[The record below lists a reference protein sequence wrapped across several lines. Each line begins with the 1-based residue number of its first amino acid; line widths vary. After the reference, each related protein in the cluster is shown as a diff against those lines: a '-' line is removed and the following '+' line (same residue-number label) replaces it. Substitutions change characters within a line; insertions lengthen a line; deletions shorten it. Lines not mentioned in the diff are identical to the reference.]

1 MLSIVSI
8 ILSLII
14 LVPISFYNFYLMF
27 KYLYIKNAHSDNI
40 DSDKTQSLIKKVQSV
55 ISLILY
61 YSIGDGYGE
70 SIKLFNDIYFI
81 DNDDDKDDL
90 FKQHKS
96 TTRKL
101 TSIIHKIMAIIVL
114 LILLLIALAMIS

>member
-14 LVPISFYNFYLMF
+14 LIPISFYNVYLMF
-27 KYLYIKNAHSDNI
+27 KYLSIKNAHSDNI
-40 DSDKTQSLIKKVQSV
+40 DSDKTQSFIKKVQSV
-55 ISLILY
+55 ISLMVY
-61 YSIGDGYGE
+61 YSIGGGYGE
-70 SIKLFNDIYFI
+70 SIKLFDDIYFI
-81 DNDDDKDDL
+81 DNDDENDL
-90 FKQHKS
+90 FIQYKS

-101 TSIIHKIMAIIVL
+101 TSIMHKITAIIVL